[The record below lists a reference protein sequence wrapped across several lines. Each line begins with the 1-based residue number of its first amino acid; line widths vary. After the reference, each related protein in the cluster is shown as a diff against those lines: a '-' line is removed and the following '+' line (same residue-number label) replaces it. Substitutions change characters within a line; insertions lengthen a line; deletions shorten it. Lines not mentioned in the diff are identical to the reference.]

1 MTESWSKCSERCPG
15 AGRGARNQDSRVVGG
30 GRDAVGMEAVMDGGD
45 DEAGMDTL
53 VTRMT
58 MRVEMQ
64 WS

>member
-1 MTESWSKCSERCPG
+1 MESWSTCSERCPG
-15 AGRGARNQDSRVVGG
+15 AGCGAGNRDSRVVGVVG
-30 GRDAVGMEAVMDGGD
+30 MAVGMEAVMDGGD

-53 VTRMT
+53 VTCVT

>member
-1 MTESWSKCSERCPG
+1 MRGVLELV
-15 AGRGARNQDSRVVGG
+15 AGLGTGTAGWLGVVGM
-30 GRDAVGMEAVMDGGD
+30 ALGMEAVMDGGD

-53 VTRMT
+53 VTRVT